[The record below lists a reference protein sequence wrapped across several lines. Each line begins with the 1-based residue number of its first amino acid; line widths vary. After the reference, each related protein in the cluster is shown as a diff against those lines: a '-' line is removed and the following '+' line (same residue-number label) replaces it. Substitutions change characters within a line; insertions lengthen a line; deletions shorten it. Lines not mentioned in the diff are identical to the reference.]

1 MSDEWEN
8 RPFSRKE
15 REVIDMLTE
24 ALKRAAARW
33 KPSPVV
39 VEDDE

>member
-1 MSDEWEN
+1 MT
-8 RPFSRKE
+8 RPFTE
-15 REVIDMLTE
+15 QELDDFQAMLAE
-24 ALKRAAARW
+24 WLKRAAARW